1 MNIDPSRAIDTM
13 QRMVNGF
20 FALLPKLAIA
30 VIVFLVFFFV
40 ARGINAAIRAA
51 INRNKKHQNL
61 ALVLGRLAQWVV
73 ILCGI
78 FAALI
83 IVIPSLTAS
92 DFVGLLGITSVAT
105 GFAFSNILQN
115 FLAGILILLTEPF
128 DIGDQIVVGDF
139 EDTVEDI
146 QTRATAI
153 KTYDGRRVV
162 IPNADLFTQSVT
174 VNTAYETRRI
184 AADLYITAASDV
196 EKAKRLMLEAM
207 RGVEDV
213 RDDPPSQALAI
224 GFVSAGVQLRA
235 RWWIAPPRQMDVY
248 ESQDRVVTA
257 IRNALAQGGIELYNP
272 NA

>member
-1 MNIDPSRAIDTM
+1 MNIDPSRAIDTI
-13 QRMVNGF
+13 QRIINGF

-30 VIVFLVFFFV
+30 VVVFLIFFFV
-40 ARGINAAIRAA
+40 ARGINAAVRKA
-51 INRNKKHQNL
+51 IERNKRHQNL
-61 ALVLGRLAQWVV
+61 ALVLGRLTQWVIV
-73 ILCGI
+73 LCGI

-115 FLAGILILLTEPF
+115 FLAGILILLTDPF
-128 DIGDQIVVGDF
+128 DIGDQIIVGDY
-139 EDTVEDI
+139 EGTVEEI
-146 QTRATAI
+146 QTRATTI

-162 IPNADLFTQSVT
+162 IPNADLFTESVT
-174 VNTAYETRRI
+174 VNTAYDTRRI
-184 AADLYITAASDV
+184 ASDLYITATSDV

-207 RGVEDV
+207 RGVEEV
-213 RDDPPSQALAI
+213 LGNPPPQALAV

-235 RWWIAPPRQMDVY
+235 RWWIEPPRQMDIY
-248 ESQDRVVTA
+248 ESQDRVITA
-257 IRNALAQGGIELYNP
+257 IRNALTQGGIELYNP